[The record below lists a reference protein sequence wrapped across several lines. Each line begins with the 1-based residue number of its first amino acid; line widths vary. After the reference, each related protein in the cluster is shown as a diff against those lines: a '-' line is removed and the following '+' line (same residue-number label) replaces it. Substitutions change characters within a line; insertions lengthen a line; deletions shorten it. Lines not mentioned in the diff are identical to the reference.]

1 MQDSRV
7 SGDDAEKNVEKC
19 SENTGRRVATSSSNG
34 RKWYEEKSK
43 MVEWC
48 KDEGKFVRKGI
59 KKSNWPGFYTKQG
72 LVILQMRICSI

>member
-19 SENTGRRVATSSSNG
+19 SSSNG